1 MILKKVVNS
10 GDYFTIPMSDG
21 RQAIC
26 QVIWVGKDSSGQ
38 KFKRV
43 FAFCVLS
50 VGDDT
55 NVPEKVSYLSFQD
68 HMGAYKVI
76 FTAVDKL
83 ISGEWPVIGGGPI
96 ADQKM
101 VNFEF
106 NMAGN
111 LYVCGEFV
119 RVLPSEEYKNYLTMG
134 ISGYVLV
141 DRLLSQH

>member
-1 MILKKVVNS
+1 MSLKQVVNS

-21 RQAIC
+21 RQAVC
-26 QVIWVGKDSSGQ
+26 QVIWIGKNSSGQ

-50 VGDDT
+50 VGDEKDI
-55 NVPEKVSYLSFQD
+55 PEKVSYLSFQD
-68 HMGAYKVI
+68 HMGTYEVI

-83 ISGEWPVIGGGPI
+83 FSGDWPVIGSGPI
-96 ADQKM
+96 VDQKM

-111 LYVCGEFV
+111 LYLRGEFV
-119 RVLPSEEYKNYLTMG
+119 KVLPSEEYKNYLTMG